1 MPRNPRYEQGVSR
14 IARDDWSG
22 ERRTPNI
29 QEQSLGFYI
38 GIVMD
43 DFDDQRLGQ
52 LWVYIP
58 GLSARRFENESV
70 PSYGG
75 TVPDRNQPGDDS
87 ANLDYDQE
95 LRLGWIQCM
104 PMFPFFGSDDYRVK
118 EGIDTDKRNS
128 EVGDVVSYGWWS
140 QPRNGDHVGV
150 LFAHGDIAKGFW
162 IGCIPKFS
170 RNFMV
175 PGSPGRPPKDFSDKA
190 EHATTVA
197 LKNAAPDEAG
207 IPALDKARHTT
218 TQKRN
223 ADGTSDAT
231 RPGGIEVET
240 ESPLA
245 ATDFAFNLREAGLLC
260 DPLRGAGSSSSRR
273 ESPSYVTGFK
283 SAGWS
288 FDSEKNN
295 LNNLDPNNLEAVP
308 RGKRFSASSPVAG
321 GLSTFA
327 GVNTTGHQLVFD
339 DHPDCQSIRLRTS
352 AGSQIYFN
360 DSCAA
365 PFIYVSTARGN
376 VWIELVDDGA
386 MNVYGRGS
394 ASFHFEED
402 INLTAGRNINLEA
415 RGNMNVSVGGD
426 YTEDIVGGLN
436 STVGLSSISSSAD
449 FEVKTLGAINL
460 QALTKLSLL
469 SSNEIVEQAAGNFA
483 VTAGGVYREEAPAG
497 IFMNS
502 GAGSPGVM
510 ASDPGIFELIQVPG
524 IPTQDEI
531 AVCREPEADL
541 DALASIVPQHQPW
554 TGRCGNSRGFRG
566 FADESEPS
574 VNMRGSSR
582 SDAGAPLLV
591 IGLINGTQA
600 LFVPNSYQ
608 TNSLAEE
615 PSYIQEAIPAGK
627 LNPASTYTTSQR
639 MRNFIQNFEL
649 FSGKAY
655 LDAGVKYAIGFG
667 HNILVGDI
675 INDIN
680 GNQIVVDQA
689 ELNRLKRTKGD
700 LRINRDEA
708 DRIFDIDLLK
718 FEQGVKDNVTVD
730 ITQNQFDAMVSFS
743 YNCGVSAMAKS
754 TWLRELNNGRFQ
766 NVPNSWMKFSQSN
779 NPNAPPA
786 KAVNAGLLRRRRD
799 ELENFFAVV

>member
-1 MPRNPRYEQGVSR
+1 MPRSPRYEDGLSR
-14 IARDDWSG
+14 SARDDWSG
-22 ERRTPNI
+22 ERRTPSI
-29 QEQSLGFYI
+29 QEQVTGFYI

-75 TVPDRNQPGDDS
+75 TVPDRNRPGDDS

-118 EGIDTDKRNS
+118 EGIDTDRRNS

-140 QPRNGDHVGV
+140 QPRNGDHVGI

-175 PGSPGRPPKDFSDKA
+175 PGSPGRPPEDFSDKS

-223 ADGTSDAT
+223 ADGTSDST
-231 RPGGIEVET
+231 RTGGIEVET

-245 ATDFAFNLREAGLLC
+245 ATDFAFNLRESGLLC

-283 SAGWS
+283 SQGWS

-295 LNNLDPNNLEAVP
+295 LNNLDPVTMGAVQ

-327 GVNTTGHQLVFD
+327 DVNTTGHQLVFD
-339 DHPDCQSIRLRTS
+339 DHPDCQGIRIRTS

-360 DSCAA
+360 DSCNE
-365 PFIYVSTARGN
+365 PYIYISTAKGN
-376 VWIELVDDGA
+376 VWIELSDEGT
-386 MNVYGRGS
+386 MNVYGKGS

-402 INLTAGRNINLEA
+402 MNFTAGRNINFEA
-415 RGNMNVSVGGD
+415 RGDMNVNVRGNYIQNIDGDATSQVSGG
-426 YTEDIVGGLN
+426 
-436 STVGLSSISSSAD
+436 
-449 FEVKTLGAINL
+449 FTLGLDSFELKTVNAATIE
-460 QALTKLSLL
+460 AGTDISLK
-469 SSNEIVEQAAGNFA
+469 AGSEFKEESGANFS
-483 VTAGGVYREEAPAG
+483 VTASGVYREQATQ

-502 GAGSPGVM
+502 GAGSPADIVT
-510 ASDPGIFELIQVPG
+510 DPTIFELIQVPR
-524 IPTQDEI
+524 IPTPDEI
-531 AVCREPEADL
+531 SVCREPEAEL
-541 DALASIVPQHQPW
+541 DALATTVPQHQPW
-554 TGRCGNSRGFRG
+554 PGRCGNTRGFRA
-566 FADESEPS
+566 FADESEAS
-574 VNMRGSSR
+574 INMRGSSR
-582 SDAGAPLLV
+582 PDSNTPLLI
-591 IGLINGTQA
+591 IGLVNGVPA
-600 LFVPNSYQ
+600 LHVPNNYQ
-608 TNSLAEE
+608 TSSLAEE
-615 PSYIQEAIPAGK
+615 PSYTPQAVPAGA
-627 LNPASTYTTSQR
+627 LNPVATYTTSER
-639 MRNFIQNFEL
+639 MKNFIKRFEA
-649 FSGKAY
+649 FSSKAY
-655 LDAGVKYAIGFG
+655 LDAGVRFAIGFG
-667 HNILVGDI
+667 HTIIEGDT
-675 INDIN
+675 IN
-680 GNQIVVDQA
+680 GDKFQGVVDQS
-689 ELNRLKRTKGD
+689 ELRRLRRTKGD
-700 LRINRDEA
+700 LRIDRDEA
-708 DRIFDIDLLK
+708 NRLFDLDLQK

-730 ITQNQFDAMVSFS
+730 ITQGQFDAMISFS
-743 YNCGVSAMAKS
+743 YNVGVAAFSRSRML
-754 TWLRELNNGRFQ
+754 TQLNGGNAQ
-766 NVPNSWMKFSQSN
+766 NVPNEWMKWSKSN
-779 NPNAPPA
+779 NPAPPPT
-786 KAVNAGLLRRRRD
+786 KTVNTGLLARRRD
-799 ELENFFAVV
+799 ELEQFFVLA